1 MRHIIIAKT
10 TINIVQALCILSNI
24 ADGDTAKRLI
34 VDNEDMLKKLT
45 SYMVN
50 DAHLCAL
57 ILPGL
62 NSCVNCEMNQATK
75 SCTSA
80 IATLEVKEKKRARGK
95 ENQREREPEGRKI
108 KENES

>member
-1 MRHIIIAKT
+1 M
-10 TINIVQALCILSNI
+10 NIVQALCILSNI

-50 DAHLCAL
+50 DAHLFAL

-62 NSCVNCEMNQATK
+62 ISFV
-75 SCTSA
+75 
-80 IATLEVKEKKRARGK
+80 
-95 ENQREREPEGRKI
+95 
-108 KENES
+108 